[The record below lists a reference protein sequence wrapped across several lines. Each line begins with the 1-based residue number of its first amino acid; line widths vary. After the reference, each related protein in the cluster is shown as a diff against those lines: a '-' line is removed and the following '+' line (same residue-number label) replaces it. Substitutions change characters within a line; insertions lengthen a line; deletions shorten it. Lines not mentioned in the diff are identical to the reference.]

1 MADMRFAAA
10 GGSDPMADG
19 PWRIMTD
26 MLLMATLKLSDPVEL
41 VVNVEANN
49 FSRHT
54 FQLRLRLHGTAL

>member
-1 MADMRFAAA
+1 
-10 GGSDPMADG
+10 
-19 PWRIMTD
+19 MTD

-49 FSRHT
+49 SSRHT